1 MFISK
6 PIFNLRS
13 GNNLLKPFRGTC
25 IFYCFAHVFSA
36 CRRFQLGFLT
46 DLLKANW
53 SFSPLYLFYR
63 SLYRSFSTWWFP
75 SAFHQTGFHC
85 VIVLYISGAMFVW
98 SCAWKLSNRILLNWH
113 YIWTPYSAVAVVFKY
128 KSIFWLLLIMAAAYF
143 SLVAKCVF
151 SLAVGDRVILKC
163 FPKTNTTYA
172 PIFSSFVV
180 VVFVVVMT
188 LFLISNVVYR
198 LVKWVYRA

>member
-25 IFYCFAHVFSA
+25 IFCCFAHVFSA

-46 DLLKANW
+46 DLLKAKW

-75 SAFHQTGFHC
+75 SACHQTGFHC
-85 VIVLYISGAMFVW
+85 VIVLYT
-98 SCAWKLSNRILLNWH
+98 WKLSNRILLNWH

-128 KSIFWLLLIMAAAYF
+128 KSIFWLPLIMAAAYF
-143 SLVAKCVF
+143 SLVAKCLC

-172 PIFSSFVV
+172 LIFSSV
-180 VVFVVVMT
+180 VVVMT
-188 LFLISNVVYR
+188 VFLISNVVYR
-198 LVKWVYRA
+198 LLEWGYRA

>member
-46 DLLKANW
+46 DLLKQNDLFHLYI
-53 SFSPLYLFYR
+53 SF
-63 SLYRSFSTWWFP
+63 
-75 SAFHQTGFHC
+75 
-85 VIVLYISGAMFVW
+85 IVLYIVLFQHGDSPLLVTKLTISGAMFVW
-98 SCAWKLSNRILLNWH
+98 SCTWKLSNRILLNWH
-113 YIWTPYSAVAVVFKY
+113 YIWTPYSAIAVVFKY
-128 KSIFWLLLIMAAAYF
+128 KSIFWLPLIMAAAYF
-143 SLVAKCVF
+143 SLVAKCLC

-172 PIFSSFVV
+172 LIFSSVV
-180 VVFVVVMT
+180 VVMMV
-188 LFLISNVVYR
+188 FLISNVVYR
-198 LVKWVYRA
+198 LLEWGYRA

>member
-1 MFISK
+1 
-6 PIFNLRS
+6 
-13 GNNLLKPFRGTC
+13 
-25 IFYCFAHVFSA
+25 
-36 CRRFQLGFLT
+36 
-46 DLLKANW
+46 
-53 SFSPLYLFYR
+53 
-63 SLYRSFSTWWFP
+63 
-75 SAFHQTGFHC
+75 
-85 VIVLYISGAMFVW
+85 
-98 SCAWKLSNRILLNWH
+98 
-113 YIWTPYSAVAVVFKY
+113 
-128 KSIFWLLLIMAAAYF
+128 MAAAYF

-198 LVKWVYRA
+198 LLK

>member
-1 MFISK
+1 MYLLLLCSCLFCLSPFSTGISYWSFK
-6 PIFNLRS
+6 NKMIFFTS
-13 GNNLLKPFRGTC
+13 ISLLSFSISFFFNMVIP
-25 IFYCFAHVFSA
+25 SA
-36 CRRFQLGFLT
+36 C
-46 DLLKANW
+46 
-53 SFSPLYLFYR
+53 
-63 SLYRSFSTWWFP
+63 
-75 SAFHQTGFHC
+75 HQTGFHC

-98 SCAWKLSNRILLNWH
+98 SCTWKLSSRILLNWH

-143 SLVAKCVF
+143 SLVAKCLF

-172 PIFSSFVV
+172 LIFSSVVV